1 MDSQRNNYKKI
12 FKKYKI
18 LILGNGYLS
27 RSIKKF
33 CKDETKI
40 FIHKKNTYMKKNY
53 NKYLEKFIIKNGINL
68 IINCV
73 GQTYKN
79 LDLYE
84 YVYPNIILPLKILR
98 WIEGKKILFIHFSST
113 DEILINSYFISKL
126 RPPKNLNYGLS
137 KKIISLLLKKNKN
150 NYIYELM
157 LPSIYGG
164 NFKSKNL
171 YGNLTNKSKTYV
183 KYPNN
188 ITNFINVSDFNNIF
202 WLLISKYNF
211 KKRYKF
217 DYISNNKPKSVKNF
231 IIDEGLYK
239 FATFNSNQKKIIDNS
254 IYSNNKNI
262 KDYFK

>member
-1 MDSQRNNYKKI
+1 
-12 FKKYKI
+12 
-18 LILGNGYLS
+18 
-27 RSIKKF
+27 
-33 CKDETKI
+33 
-40 FIHKKNTYMKKNY
+40 
-53 NKYLEKFIIKNGINL
+53 
-68 IINCV
+68 
-73 GQTYKN
+73 
-79 LDLYE
+79 
-84 YVYPNIILPLKILR
+84 
-98 WIEGKKILFIHFSST
+98 
-113 DEILINSYFISKL
+113 
-126 RPPKNLNYGLS
+126 
-137 KKIISLLLKKNKN
+137 
-150 NYIYELM
+150 M

-183 KYPNN
+183 KNPNN